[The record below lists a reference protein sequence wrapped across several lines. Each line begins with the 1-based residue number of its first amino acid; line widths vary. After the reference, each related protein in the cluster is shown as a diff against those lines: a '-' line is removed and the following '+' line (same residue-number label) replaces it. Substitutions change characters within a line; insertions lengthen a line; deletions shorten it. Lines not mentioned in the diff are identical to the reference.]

1 MKLEKIPNIT
11 KLATTTTTTTTTTT
25 ALTAVENKTK
35 SKKDDYNTKISKT
48 ENNITADHDHVKY
61 FTTQDFNKL
70 TSENFTA
77 RLKQANIARKND
89 VAYFVKKVDFG
100 NTLKHVALIK
110 NELNELSKNIL
121 ALSIEGST
129 KDLINKFSILN
140 GEKYFSS

>member
-1 MKLEKIPNIT
+1 MKLKKIPNIT
-11 KLATTTTTTTTTTT
+11 TLATTTTT

-89 VAYFVKKVDFG
+89 IAYFVKKADFG
-100 NTLKHVALIK
+100 NTLKHVA
-110 NELNELSKNIL
+110 LNELSKNIL
-121 ALSIEGST
+121 ALSIEGLT
-129 KDLINKFSILN
+129 KDLINKFSMLN